1 MADAA
6 SEKYVGFL
14 TRDNFLYTMPEELTH
29 VVRSEEENGLLLRG
43 SEIITDLV
51 TAHETMC
58 DAGVSTES
66 PMLITNVDGNKP
78 CLDATV
84 WMNIHRF
91 QTTRTP
97 NVKPQQVMAAEF
109 DKEQRNEAIVFAH
122 TYGM

>member
-1 MADAA
+1 MAETQD
-6 SEKYVGFL
+6 EKYVGFL
-14 TRDNFLYTMPEELTH
+14 SRDGFLYTMPEELTR

-43 SEIITDLV
+43 SEIITDLIV
-51 TAHETMC
+51 AHETMC
-58 DAGVSTES
+58 EAGASAKS

-78 CLDATV
+78 CLDAIV

-97 NVKPQQVMAAEF
+97 NVKPQAVMAEQF
-109 DKEQRNEAIVFAH
+109 DKEQRNEMLVCAH